1 MIINTRYNVG
11 DLVVTVEGVE
21 GHIIKIEVDVLS
33 DGRVEVVYG
42 IGKDD
47 MAFEDEVSSI
57 NGEVTTYD
65 STSRDVFLSQ
75 IAEDIDMAIE
85 EFNQDNNG
93 NKLH

>member
-57 NGEVTTYD
+57 NGEVTAYD
-65 STSRDVFLSQ
+65 SISRDVFLSQ

>member
-1 MIINTRYNVG
+1 MNINTRYNVG

-21 GHIIKIEVDVLS
+21 GHITKIEVDVLS

-47 MAFEDEVSSI
+47 MAFEDEVNSI
-57 NGEVTTYD
+57 NGEVTAYD
-65 STSRDVFLSQ
+65 STSRDGFLAQ
-75 IAEDIDMAIE
+75 IADDIDMAIE